1 MKLRG
6 NLWIPAL
13 LGALHVY
20 IGLRVLPSIPGG
32 VLVRAST
39 IFLLVLSFVL
49 MSLSLTARPLW
60 SRPFADR
67 MAAAGYFMAGFFSS
81 LLVLT
86 LLRDVLLVPVV
97 LFASRIHLRAYES
110 VSASLVLGL
119 GVFATL
125 AGLVGARRRAR
136 IVHVDVPLRNLP
148 PALHGFSI
156 VQISDIHVGTTI
168 RKKYVE
174 KIVKA
179 VNALKPDL
187 IAVTGDVVDGS
198 VRDLRVH
205 TAPLAG
211 LRAPHGAFFVTGNH
225 EYYSGASAWTAEF
238 ARLGLRVLLNEHI
251 VIEHQGAS
259 LVIAGVTDFS
269 SDRFNPSQRSDPHIA
284 LAGAPADAGVRI
296 LLAHQP
302 RSAPAAAS
310 AGFDLQLSGHT
321 HGGQFWPWNLFVR
334 FQQPFTAGLH
344 RLNRLWIYVSRGTG
358 YWGIPNR
365 FGAPSEITRLRLVPI
380 SLGVSSQ
387 CSSHMAVPTMARV
400 STAALV
406 PFT

>member
-1 MKLRG
+1 
-6 NLWIPAL
+6 
-13 LGALHVY
+13 
-20 IGLRVLPSIPGG
+20 
-32 VLVRAST
+32 
-39 IFLLVLSFVL
+39 
-49 MSLSLTARPLW
+49 
-60 SRPFADR
+60 
-67 MAAAGYFMAGFFSS
+67 MAAPGYFMAGLFSS

-86 LLRDVLLVPVV
+86 LLRDMLIVPVIFLV
-97 LFASRIHLRAYES
+97 SQSQVRVYES
-110 VSASLVLGL
+110 ISASVVLGL
-119 GVFATL
+119 SVFATL
-125 AGLVGARRRAR
+125 AGLIGARRRAR
-136 IVHVDVPLRNLP
+136 IVNIDVPLLDLA

-174 KIVKA
+174 RIVKA

-187 IAVTGDVVDGS
+187 IAVTGDMVDGS
-198 VRDLRVH
+198 VRDLAVH

-211 LRAPHGAFFVTGNH
+211 LQAVHGAFFVTGNH
-225 EYYSGASAWTAEF
+225 EYYSGATAWTAEF
-238 ARLGLRVLLNEHI
+238 VRLGLRVLLNEHA

-269 SDRFNPSQRSDPHIA
+269 SHRFNASQRSDPHIA
-284 LAGAPADAGVRI
+284 LAGAPTDASVKI

-302 RSAPAAAS
+302 RSAAAAAS

-344 RLNRLWIYVSRGTG
+344 RLNHLWIYVSRGTG

-365 FGAPSEITRLRLVPI
+365 FGAPSEITRLRLVPVKAPNK
-380 SLGVSSQ
+380 SCHNERARLGQ
-387 CSSHMAVPTMARV
+387 AAP
-400 STAALV
+400 STA
-406 PFT
+406 

>member
-1 MKLRG
+1 
-6 NLWIPAL
+6 
-13 LGALHVY
+13 
-20 IGLRVLPSIPGG
+20 
-32 VLVRAST
+32 
-39 IFLLVLSFVL
+39 
-49 MSLSLTARPLW
+49 MSLSLAARSLW
-60 SRPFADR
+60 SRPFSDR
-67 MAAAGYFMAGFFSS
+67 LAVPGYFMAGFFSS

-86 LLRDVLLVPVV
+86 LVRDVLLVPVV
-97 LFASRIHLRAYES
+97 LLVSQPHLRAYES

-119 GVFATL
+119 GIFATL
-125 AGLVGARRRAR
+125 AGLVGARRQAR
-136 IVHVDVPLRNLP
+136 IVNVDVPLQNLP

-168 RKKYVE
+168 RKRYVE
-174 KIVKA
+174 RVVRA

-187 IAVTGDVVDGS
+187 IAVTGDMVDGS
-198 VRDLRVH
+198 VRELAVH

-211 LRAPHGAFFVTGNH
+211 LRSLHGAFFVTGNH

-238 ARLGLRVLLNEHI
+238 VRLGLRVLLNEHA

-269 SDRFNPSQRSDPHIA
+269 SHRFNPSQRSDPHIA
-284 LAGAPADAGVRI
+284 LAGAPTDASVKI

-344 RLNRLWIYVSRGTG
+344 RLNHLWIYVSRGTG
-358 YWGIPNR
+358 YWSIPNR
-365 FGAPSEITRLRLVPI
+365 FGAPSEITRLRLVPVGPLNKRKSCADYSWSHI
-380 SLGVSSQ
+380 KAITRANTVSG
-387 CSSHMAVPTMARV
+387 
-400 STAALV
+400 
-406 PFT
+406 

>member
-1 MKLRG
+1 MPLLR
-6 NLWIPAL
+6 NVWIPAL
-13 LGALHVY
+13 LAALHVY
-20 IGLRVLPSIPGG
+20 IGMRILPSLPAGA
-32 VLVRAST
+32 VRL
-39 IFLLVLSFVL
+39 IGILLIVLSFGL
-49 MSLSLTARPLW
+49 MSLSLTARSLW
-60 SRPFADR
+60 PRPYADR
-67 MAAAGYFMAGFFSS
+67 MATPGYFMAGFFSS

-86 LLRDVLLVPVV
+86 LLRDALLVPVV
-97 LFASRIHLRAYES
+97 LFVSHLHAREYES
-110 VSASLVLGL
+110 ISASMVLGAGIL
-119 GVFATL
+119 ATL
-125 AGLVGARRRAR
+125 VGLVAARRRAR
-136 IVHVDVPLRNLP
+136 IVNVDVPLLNLP
-148 PALHGFSI
+148 PALQGFTI

-168 RKKYVE
+168 RKNYVE

-187 IAVTGDVVDGS
+187 IAVTGDMVDGS
-198 VRDLRVH
+198 VRELSAH
-205 TAPLAG
+205 TAPLGG
-211 LRAPHGAFFVTGNH
+211 LRALHGAFFVTGNH
-225 EYYSGASAWTAEF
+225 EYYSGANAWNAEF
-238 ARLGLRVLLNEHI
+238 VRLGLRVLLNEHT

-269 SDRFNPSQRSDPHIA
+269 SDRFNPSQHSDPHVA
-284 LAGAPADAGVRI
+284 LAGAPPDASVKI

-365 FGAPSEITRLRLVPI
+365 FGAPSEITRLRLIAAEPLRKSGRRCVHLRQAAP
-380 SLGVSSQ
+380 SS
-387 CSSHMAVPTMARV
+387 A
-400 STAALV
+400 
-406 PFT
+406 

>member
-1 MKLRG
+1 MTLSR
-6 NLWIPAL
+6 NLLIPSL

-20 IGLRVLPSIPGG
+20 IGMRILPSMPEG
-32 VLVRAST
+32 VVRLSG
-39 IFLLVLSFVL
+39 ILLIVLSFGL
-49 MSLSLTARPLW
+49 MSLSLVARSLW
-60 SRPFADR
+60 PRPFADR
-67 MAAAGYFMAGFFSS
+67 MAVPGYFMAGFFSS

-86 LLRDVLLVPVV
+86 VLRDAVLVPVV
-97 LFASRIHLRAYES
+97 LLASHSHLRAYES
-110 VSASLVLGL
+110 VSASMVLGV
-119 GVFATL
+119 GIFATL
-125 AGLVGARRRAR
+125 VGLVGARRRAR
-136 IVHVDVPLRNLP
+136 VVNVDVPLHNLA

-174 KIVKA
+174 KIVEA

>member
-1 MKLRG
+1 MR
-6 NLWIPAL
+6 I
-13 LGALHVY
+13 
-20 IGLRVLPSIPGG
+20 LPSMPGG
-32 VLVRAST
+32 VVRLSG
-39 IFLLVLSFVL
+39 ILLIVLSLGL
-49 MSLSLTARPLW
+49 MSLSVAARSLW
-60 SRPFADR
+60 SRPYADR
-67 MAAAGYFMAGFFSS
+67 MATPGYFMAGFFSS

-86 LLRDVLLVPVV
+86 LLRDVLLVPVR
-97 LFASRIHLRAYES
+97 LFVSHPHLREYES
-110 VSASLVLGL
+110 VSASLVLGV
-119 GVFATL
+119 GIFATL
-125 AGLVGARRRAR
+125 VGFVAARRRAR
-136 IVHVDVPLRNLP
+136 IVNVDIPLRNLP
-148 PALHGFSI
+148 VALHGFSI

-168 RKKYVE
+168 RKRYVE

-187 IAVTGDVVDGS
+187 IAVTGDMVDGS
-198 VRDLRVH
+198 VRELGVH

-211 LRAPHGAFFVTGNH
+211 LRALHGAFFVTGNH

-238 ARLGLRVLLNEHI
+238 ERLGLRVLLNEHT

-269 SDRFNPSQRSDPHIA
+269 SDRFDPSQRSDPHIA
-284 LAGAPADAGVRI
+284 LAGAPPDASVRI

-344 RLNRLWIYVSRGTG
+344 RLNRLLIYVSRGTG

-365 FGAPSEITRLRLVPI
+365 FGAPSEITRLRLIAAEPPRKTGRRCVHLAQAAP
-380 SLGVSSQ
+380 
-387 CSSHMAVPTMARV
+387 
-400 STAALV
+400 STA
-406 PFT
+406 

>member
-1 MKLRG
+1 MPRLR

-13 LGALHVY
+13 LAALHVY
-20 IGLRVLPSIPGG
+20 IGMRILPSMPGG
-32 VLVRAST
+32 VVRLT
-39 IFLLVLSFVL
+39 GIVLIVLSFGL
-49 MSLSLTARPLW
+49 MTLSLAARSLW
-60 SRPFADR
+60 SRPYADR
-67 MAAAGYFMAGFFSS
+67 MATPGYFMAGFFSS

-86 LLRDVLLVPVV
+86 LLRDLFLVPVA
-97 LFASRIHLRAYES
+97 LFVSHRHLREYES
-110 VSASLVLGL
+110 VSASLVLGV
-119 GVFATL
+119 GIFATL
-125 AGLVGARRRAR
+125 AGFVAARRRAR
-136 IVHVDVPLRNLP
+136 IVNVDIPLRNLP
-148 PALHGFSI
+148 AALNGFSI

-168 RKKYVE
+168 RKGYVE
-174 KIVKA
+174 RIVNA

-187 IAVTGDVVDGS
+187 IAVTGDMVDGS
-198 VRDLRVH
+198 VRDLSVH

-211 LRAPHGAFFVTGNH
+211 LRALHGAFFVTGNH

-238 ARLGLRVLLNEHI
+238 ARLGMRVLLNEHA

-269 SDRFNPSQRSDPHIA
+269 SDRFNPSHRSDPQAA
-284 LAGAPADAGVRI
+284 LAGAPPEAGVRI

-344 RLNRLWIYVSRGTG
+344 QLNRLWIYVSRGTG

-365 FGAPSEITRLRLVPI
+365 FGAPSEITRLRLIAAEMPGK
-380 SLGVSSQ
+380 SRRQ
-387 CSSHMAVPTMARV
+387 CQRLTQAAP
-400 STAALV
+400 STA
-406 PFT
+406 

>member
-1 MKLRG
+1 MALRR
-6 NLWIPAL
+6 NLLIFSL

-20 IGLRVLPSIPGG
+20 VGMRILPSMPG
-32 VLVRAST
+32 VLLVRLSG
-39 IFLLVLSFVL
+39 IFLLVLSYGL
-49 MSLSLTARPLW
+49 MSLSLAARSLW
-60 SRPFADR
+60 SRPFSDR
-67 MAAAGYFMAGFFSS
+67 LAVPGYFMAGFFSS

-86 LLRDVLLVPVV
+86 LLRDVLLVPVALLV
-97 LFASRIHLRAYES
+97 SQPLLRACES

-119 GVFATL
+119 GIFATL
-125 AGLVGARRRAR
+125 AGLIGARRRAR
-136 IVHVDVPLRNLP
+136 IVNVDVPLQNLP

-168 RKKYVE
+168 RKRYVE
-174 KIVKA
+174 RVVKA

-187 IAVTGDVVDGS
+187 IAVTGDTVDGP
-198 VRDLRVH
+198 VRELAVH

-211 LRAPHGAFFVTGNH
+211 LRSLHGAFFVTGNH

-238 ARLGLRVLLNEHI
+238 VRLGLRVLLNEHT

-269 SDRFNPSQRSDPHIA
+269 SHRFNPSQRSDPHIA
-284 LAGAPADAGVRI
+284 LAGAPTDASVRI

-344 RLNRLWIYVSRGTG
+344 RLNHLWIYVSRGTG
-358 YWGIPNR
+358 YWSIPNR
-365 FGAPSEITRLRLVPI
+365 FGAPSEITRLRLVPVGPLNKRKDREVRDAHEAVSVGCN
-380 SLGVSSQ
+380 SLF
-387 CSSHMAVPTMARV
+387 AP
-400 STAALV
+400 
-406 PFT
+406 